1 MKQKLRLLSTL
12 LLLAVVSAAW
22 GEEVTDVITA
32 SNLAATNTTY
42 TDFSGVKLT
51 SSAVYAG
58 NSAKSSDGGIQM
70 RSKNSNSGIVSTAS
84 GGKVKSVSIT
94 VESGSNTVDIYG
106 SNTAYTAASD
116 LYNTSNQGTKIGSL
130 TETGTVTFE
139 GDYAYVGIRSN
150 NGAIYLT
157 NVTIVWETSGELP
170 VDNRKET
177 TITFPEETYEVTL
190 GETFN
195 APTATVMAE
204 GAAVEGATIK
214 YSSDNTSVATV
225 DETTGAVELV
235 AAGNAVITA
244 TYEGDETNYKGSEG
258 SYTLTVK
265 NASVEGQL
273 FYESFNLSDGTGGRD
288 DAFSGSVGT
297 NSLQNKTDESWE
309 IIGNNGASKCI
320 KLGTGS
326 AAGTV
331 KTRSIALNGNGELT
345 FEAAGWATGTN
356 TVSVKVTGATISGNS
371 EFTLT
376 NSTWNQYTVNLMGG
390 NGEVQIEFSMK
401 RGFLD
406 EIKVMEKAADPNFVA
421 TPTFSNEGGE
431 VDYGTTVTL
440 TQADAASI
448 IYTTD
453 GTDPTLNPA
462 NGQTYSEPIAI
473 TGDMTIKA
481 IAVSEAGYTSDVVSA
496 SFTIKRPD
504 APVFSPDGGV
514 VESGAQVTI
523 TGNGTIYYTTDN
535 STPTVENGTKYTAP
549 ITITESVTIKAIVV
563 DEHGFVSRYAT
574 ATFQL
579 QGKLVNEDEEGNL
592 HFDLTNNSWGFPTN
606 YTTGTTQYT
615 NSGYTLTL
623 SAASNGYK
631 FNDGNDSYVIIGKNG
646 ATLTLPAFSF
656 DVEKIE
662 FVGRTGAS
670 GKVTTNIFVGE
681 NAASEEVTGSQG
693 TSSFNIAADYQSAG
707 NVYTLK
713 VTNDN
718 NFQITEIVVYKKLVT
733 FDEQALNASDFADVY
748 NDNVGGNKNVKMLR
762 EFGSD
767 YWNTLVVPFDL
778 TRAQLEEA
786 FGEDVKVAKFTGF
799 KTPANIKFETTTE
812 DVTRADMMIVKPAAT
827 VTNPIFK
834 GVTLEEGKAYEY
846 PYYESNWADGTLFN
860 ITGRFAKQVLTD
872 SDDFGKVY
880 FLNKQGQ
887 FTHPTADGNL
897 IRGFRWFIQL
907 KTPESSTGA
916 KIALDVDGDVTSID
930 AIDNGQFAT
939 DAIYNLSGQ
948 RVNKAQ
954 KGIYIV
960 NGKKVVVK

>member
-1 MKQKLRLLSTL
+1 M
-12 LLLAVVSAAW
+12 AW

-32 SNLAATNTTY
+32 SKLAATNTTY
-42 TDFSGVKLT
+42 TDFSGVNLT

-58 NSAKSSDGGIQM
+58 NSAKSSGGGIQM
-70 RSKNSNSGIVSTAS
+70 RSKNSNSGIVSTTS

-177 TITFPEETYEVTL
+177 TITFPEATYEVTL

-195 APTATVMAE
+195 APTATVMDE
-204 GAAVEGATIK
+204 DAAIVGATVK
-214 YSSDNTSVATV
+214 YTSDNTSVATV
-225 DETTGAVELV
+225 NENTGAVELI

-265 NASVEGQL
+265 NAQVEGQL
-273 FYESFNLSDGTGGRD
+273 FYESFNQSDGKGGRD
-288 DAFSGSVGT
+288 GEFSGSVGT
-297 NSLQNKTDESWE
+297 SSLGGKTDETWAT
-309 IIGNNGASKCI
+309 IGNNGASQCI
-320 KLGTGS
+320 KLGTSS

-331 KTRSIALNGNGELT
+331 KTGSIALNGNGELT
-345 FEAAGWATGTN
+345 FEAAGWGSGTN
-356 TVSVKVTGATISGNS
+356 TVSVTVTGATISGNS

-376 NSTWNQYTVNLMGG
+376 NSTWNKYTVNLIGG
-390 NGEVQIEFSMK
+390 NGDVQIEFSMK

-431 VDYGTTVTL
+431 VVYGTTVEL
-440 TQADAASI
+440 SQADGASI
-448 IYTTD
+448 IYTTN

-496 SFTIKRPD
+496 TFTVKRPD
-504 APVFSPDGGV
+504 APVFTPDGGA
-514 VESGAQVTI
+514 VESGTPVTI
-523 TGNGTIYYTTDN
+523 TGNGTIYYTTDG

-549 ITITESVTIKAIVV
+549 ITINEAVTIKAIVV

-579 QGKLVNEDEEGNL
+579 QGELVNEDEQGNL
-592 HFDLTNNSWGFPTN
+592 HFDLTNNSWGFPTD

-615 NSGYTLTL
+615 NSGYMLTL
-623 SAASNGYK
+623 SAESNGYK
-631 FNDGNDSYVIIGKNG
+631 FNDGNDSYVIIGKEG
-646 ATLTLPAFSF
+646 ATLSLPAFSF

-681 NAASEEVTGSQG
+681 YAASEEVTGSQG

-713 VTNDN
+713 VTSDH
-718 NFQITEIVVYKKLVT
+718 NFQITEIIVYKKQQLDVVT
-733 FDEQALNASDFADVY
+733 FDENANGLSAFEPVFIA
-748 NDNVGGNKNVKMLR
+748 NRGENKNVQMLR
-762 EFGSD
+762 EFGSG
-767 YWNTLVVPFDL
+767 YWNTLVLPFAPTLDML
-778 TRAQLEEA
+778 KEA
-786 FGEDVKVAKFTGF
+786 FGDDVQVARYSGF
-799 KTPANIKFETTTE
+799 EKPATIKFSTVTE
-812 DVTRADMMIVKPAAT
+812 SMTMTRSTLLIVKPTAD

-834 GVTLEEGKAYEY
+834 GVTLEGQANQY
-846 PYYESNWADGTLFN
+846 PESYSNSNDGTSFT
-860 ITGRFAKQVLTD
+860 IEGRFAKEALEDNSKGT
-872 SDDFGKVY
+872 VY
-880 FLNKQGQ
+880 FLNKQGL
-887 FTHPTADGNL
+887 FTHPTSSGNV
-897 IRGFRWFIQL
+897 IRGFRWFIHL
-907 KTPESSTGA
+907 KTPDSTGA
-916 KIALDVDGDVTSID
+916 KVTLDLDGEATSIE
-930 AIDNGQFAT
+930 AIDNGEQASGKQEIF
-939 DAIYNLSGQ
+939 NLAGQ
-948 RVNKAQ
+948 RVQKAQ

-960 NGKKVVVK
+960 NGKKVVIR

>member
-1 MKQKLRLLSTL
+1 MKQKLRLFSTL
-12 LLLAVVSAAW
+12 LLLAVASVGW
-22 GEEVTDVITA
+22 G
-32 SNLAATNTTY
+32 
-42 TDFSGVKLT
+42 
-51 SSAVYAG
+51 
-58 NSAKSSDGGIQM
+58 
-70 RSKNSNSGIVSTAS
+70 
-84 GGKVKSVSIT
+84 
-94 VESGSNTVDIYG
+94 
-106 SNTAYTAASD
+106 
-116 LYNTSNQGTKIGSL
+116 
-130 TETGTVTFE
+130 ETGTITFSELGLENGVQYTDPFDGGGFTVTFAG
-139 GDYAYVGIRSN
+139 GDNDGKYYTTGSGVRVYGGGTMTIASTNVITSIEITYDGNYKPNSN
-150 NGAIYLT
+150 NVV
-157 NVTIVWETSGELP
+157 NVGSYDNTTGVWTGSANSVVFTRPSGSGNWRVQKITVTYSQGEVP

-177 TITFPEETYEVTL
+177 TITFPEETYEVTF
-190 GETFN
+190 GETFT

-204 GAAVEGATIK
+204 GAAIEGAIVN

-225 DETTGAVELV
+225 NKTTGAVELV

-265 NASVEGQL
+265 NAPVEGQL
-273 FYESFNLSDGTGGRD
+273 FYESFDQSDGTGGRD
-288 DAFSGSVGT
+288 DKFSENVGIS
-297 NSLQNKTDESWE
+297 SLEGKTDETWTS
-309 IIGNNGASKCI
+309 IGKNGAYKCI

-326 AAGTV
+326 AEGTV

-345 FEAAGWATGTN
+345 FEAAGWESGTN
-356 TVSVKVTGATISGNS
+356 TVTVSVEGATISGNS
-371 EFTLT
+371 SFTLT
-376 NSTWNQYTVNLMGG
+376 NSEWNQYTVNLIDG
-390 NGEVQIEFSMK
+390 NGEVYITFKMK

-406 EIKVMEKAADPNFVA
+406 EIKVMKKAADPNFVA

-431 VDYGTTVTL
+431 VDYGTTVEL
-440 TQADAASI
+440 SQADAASI

-453 GTDPTLNPA
+453 GTDPKLDPA
-462 NGQTYSEPIAI
+462 NGQPYSEPIAI
-473 TGDMTIKA
+473 TSDMTIKA

-496 SFTIKRPD
+496 TFTVKRPD
-504 APVFSPDGGV
+504 APVFTPDGGV

-549 ITITESVTIKAIVV
+549 ITITKAVTIKAIVV

-574 ATFQL
+574 ATFKL

-592 HFDLTNNSWGFPTN
+592 HFDLTNNSWGFPTD
-606 YTTGTTQYT
+606 YTTGTNQYT
-615 NSGYTLTL
+615 NSGYQLTL

-631 FNDGNDSYVIIGKNG
+631 FDGNGSYVIIGKNG

-670 GKVTTNIFVGE
+670 GKVTTNIYVGE
-681 NAASEEVTGSQG
+681 EAVSEEKTGSTG
-693 TSSFNIAADYQSAG
+693 TSSFDIAADYQSAG

-718 NFQITEIVVYKKLVT
+718 NFQITEIVVHKKLVT
-733 FDEQALNASDFADVY
+733 FDEKANNASDFAVVY
-748 NDNVGGNKNVKMLR
+748 DANVGENKNVKMLR
-762 EFGSD
+762 EFGSG
-767 YWNTLVVPFDL
+767 YWNTLVVPFNL

-786 FGEDVKVAKFTGF
+786 FGEGVQVAKYTDFN
-799 KTPANIKFETTTE
+799 KPANIKFETVDG
-812 DVTRADMMIVKPAAT
+812 DVTRADLMIVKPAAT

-834 GVTLEEGKAYEY
+834 GVTLEKGKAYNY
-846 PYYESNWADGTLFN
+846 PSFEKNYSDTNFAIN
-860 ITGRFAKQVLTD
+860 GRFAKQVLK
-872 SDDFGKVY
+872 DDDVLGKVY
-880 FLNKQGQ
+880 FLNKQGK
-887 FTHPTADGNL
+887 FTHPTAEGNV

-916 KIALDVDGDVTSID
+916 KITLDVDGDVTSID